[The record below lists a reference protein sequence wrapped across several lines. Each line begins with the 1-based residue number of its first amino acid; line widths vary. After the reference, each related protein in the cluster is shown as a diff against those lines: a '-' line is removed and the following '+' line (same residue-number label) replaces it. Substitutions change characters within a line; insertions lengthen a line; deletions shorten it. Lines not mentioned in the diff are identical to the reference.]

1 MADFWTLS
9 NANRDQPLSTKMA
22 SPSPSSRRALSKLRR
37 NKENGN
43 ISSNTLASSS
53 NSDDQNLE
61 GTLTPPTDSTSK
73 FRDKFRRKSADPTKP
88 LPVSPDSG
96 RRLSKFVN
104 ASRNRL
110 AKTASNDIE
119 RSLSVDSESAGL
131 GLSENTSE
139 VSLVLD
145 GSGGD
150 SILTD
155 DGSDR
160 EG

>member
-1 MADFWTLS
+1 
-9 NANRDQPLSTKMA
+9 MA
-22 SPSPSSRRALSKLRR
+22 SPSPSSRKALSKLRR
-37 NKENGN
+37 NQETGN

-61 GTLTPPTDSTSK
+61 RTLTPPTDSTSK

-96 RRLSKFVN
+96 RRLSRLVN
-104 ASRNRL
+104 ARRNRIQN
-110 AKTASNDIE
+110 TTSDDNE
-119 RSLSVDSESAGL
+119 RSLSVDSENAGL
-131 GLSENTSE
+131 GLYENPSEA
-139 VSLVLD
+139 SLVLD